1 MRVIFPLLDT
11 IGKRLVK
18 YINDQIDA
26 GESYLETKELSTKTT
41 LENVASCAFGLEGQC
56 FDNPN
61 AEFRQIAQDF
71 LSPGGLQS
79 IKFMLIMMF
88 PALSRLVSFK

>member
-26 GESYLETKELSTKTT
+26 GESCLETKELSTKTT